1 MRISKVNEVT
11 LATTNLVYGGVGV
24 GKTYSVNSV
33 PGNVLFLNFEQKRPL
48 LNNPR
53 GNITIMDVDEGDRFD
68 DWMDYLRIE
77 LDALDKDLEGGVK
90 RWDNLF
96 IDSMSFCQTELR
108 RKLEDSHYAVLL
120 ENREVKRVKI
130 DETAKYRMTFDEWGA
145 IGSMMDR
152 FTRLA
157 NAFTKRGVNVI
168 VTYHLDEF
176 NNVFQPK
183 VQGKAFSPAPYF
195 DNVGMLIPQKNTEGK
210 ITFPTLVQFWS
221 DGACLARCKYSQIYQ
236 NELLLPLD
244 WEFILSTWEKFHRGT
259 AVVQQQEERRER
271 QKEGGESSERE
282 SLEKAEKES
291 VLRSKFKGVL
301 RNKSKKEVYHEI

>member
-1 MRISKVNEVT
+1 MRVSKVNEIT

-24 GKTYSVNSV
+24 GKTYSINSV

-48 LNNPR
+48 LNNTR
-53 GNITIMDVDEGDRFD
+53 GNVTIVDVDEEDKFD
-68 DWMDYLRIE
+68 DWMDYLRSE
-77 LDALDKDLEGGVK
+77 LNALESGAKQ
-90 RWDNLF
+90 WDNLF

-120 ENREVKRVKI
+120 ENREIKKVKV
-130 DETAKYRMTFDEWGA
+130 DETAKYRMTFDEWSA

-168 VTYHLDEF
+168 VTYHLDES

-195 DNVGMLIPQKNTEGK
+195 DNVGMLIPQKNAEGK

-221 DGACLARCKYSQIYQ
+221 DGACLARCKYVQVYQ

-244 WEFILSTWEKFHRGT
+244 WEFILNTWERFHRPI
-259 AVVQQQEERRER
+259 AVVEQQGERKER
-271 QKEGGESSERE
+271 QREGGER
-282 SLEKAEKES
+282 LEEKNLKKTEHE
-291 VLRSKFKGVL
+291 GVL
-301 RNKSKKEVYHEI
+301 SNKSRNFLGNKAKKEAYNEV